1 MVNFELITGFDW
13 NQANSAKIIEKH
25 DVLPSEAEQVF
36 MNHPLIIVEDEGH
49 SRQENRWAAL
59 GFTSGGRLLFVSFT
73 LRENNTLI
81 RIISARDMTSKE
93 QHIYESHQ

>member
-13 NQANSAKIIEKH
+13 NQANSAKIIDKH

-36 MNHPLIIVEDEGH
+36 MNQPLIILADESH
-49 SRQENRWAAL
+49 SRREKRWAAL

-81 RIISARDMTSKE
+81 RIISARDMTRKE
-93 QHIYESHQ
+93 QQIYERHQ